1 MQFQLIVILLVAL
14 VLILVTVQNP
24 NPVTLQFLSWDAEG
38 VPLII
43 VILISLMAGI
53 IMSSILS
60 LVKQAK
66 LKDKIRSLQREIE
79 ELKNPSLVSE
89 EDIEETNE
97 KIKE

>member
-1 MQFQLIVILLVAL
+1 MQFQLIVMLLVAL
-14 VLILVTVQNP
+14 VLILVTLQNP

-60 LVKQAK
+60 LLKQAK

-79 ELKNPSLVSE
+79 ELKSPSLVTE
-89 EDIEETNE
+89 EEIQKTEE
-97 KIKE
+97 

>member
-1 MQFQLIVILLVAL
+1 MQFQLIVILLVAM

-24 NPVTLQFLSWDAEG
+24 NPVTLQFLSFDAEG
-38 VPLII
+38 IPLIV

-60 LVKQAK
+60 LLKQAK

-79 ELKNPSLVSE
+79 ELKSPSLVTE
-89 EDIEETNE
+89 EEIEKTEE
-97 KIKE
+97 

>member
-38 VPLII
+38 IPLIVI
-43 VILISLMAGI
+43 ILISLMAGI

-60 LVKQAK
+60 LLKQAK
-66 LKDKIRSLQREIE
+66 LKDKIRSLQKKIDQMEY
-79 ELKNPSLVSE
+79 PSLAEDESE
-89 EDIEETNE
+89 KTNE
-97 KIKE
+97 KTED

>member
-14 VLILVTVQNP
+14 VLVLVTVQNP

-38 VPLII
+38 IPLIV

-60 LVKQAK
+60 LLKQSK
-66 LKDKIRSLQREIE
+66 MKDKIRTLQREIE
-79 ELKNPSLVSE
+79 ELKSPSLVTE
-89 EDIEETNE
+89 EEIEKTEE
-97 KIKE
+97 

>member
-1 MQFQLIVILLVAL
+1 MKFQLIVILLVAL

-38 VPLII
+38 IPLIV

-53 IMSSILS
+53 IISSILS
-60 LVKQAK
+60 LIKQAK

-79 ELKNPSLVSE
+79 DLKHPPLASE
-89 EDIEETNE
+89 EEIEKAEE
-97 KIKE
+97 

>member
-1 MQFQLIVILLVAL
+1 MRFQLIVILLVAM

-38 VPLII
+38 IPLIV

-60 LVKQAK
+60 LLKQAK

-79 ELKNPSLVSE
+79 ELKSPSLVTE
-89 EDIEETNE
+89 EEIEKTED
-97 KIKE
+97 

>member
-1 MQFQLIVILLVAL
+1 MQFQLIVILLVAM

-38 VPLII
+38 IPLIV
-43 VILISLMAGI
+43 VILISLSAGI

-60 LVKQAK
+60 LLKQAK

-79 ELKNPSLVSE
+79 DLKSPSLVTE
-89 EDIEETNE
+89 EEIEKAEV
-97 KIKE
+97 

>member
-1 MQFQLIVILLVAL
+1 MQFQLIVILLVAM

-38 VPLII
+38 IPLIV

-60 LVKQAK
+60 LLKQAK
-66 LKDKIRSLQREIE
+66 LKDKIRGLQREIE
-79 ELKNPSLVSE
+79 ELKSPSLVTE
-89 EDIEETNE
+89 EEIEKTED
-97 KIKE
+97 

>member
-79 ELKNPSLVSE
+79 ELKYPSLEPDDQS
-89 EDIEETNE
+89 E
-97 KIKE
+97 KISEKTEE

>member
-1 MQFQLIVILLVAL
+1 MQFQLIVILLVAM

-38 VPLII
+38 IPLIV

-60 LVKQAK
+60 LLKQAK

-79 ELKNPSLVSE
+79 ELKSPSLVTE
-89 EDIEETNE
+89 EEIEKAEV
-97 KIKE
+97 

>member
-14 VLILVTVQNP
+14 VLILLTVQNP
-24 NPVTLQFLSWDAEG
+24 NPVTLQFLSWDAES
-38 VPLII
+38 VPLIV

-66 LKDKIRSLQREIE
+66 LKEKIRSLQRDLEDM
-79 ELKNPSLVSE
+79 KSPPLVSE
-89 EDIEETNE
+89 EEIEKAEE
-97 KIKE
+97 